1 MLEQT
6 IENAAINA
14 LERMKIAS
22 KDDRYHLMLEFGEW
36 IFNEYDSDD
45 ELIVPDLGALEVD
58 SK

>member
-22 KDDRYHLMLEFGEW
+22 KDDRYHLMLEFGDW
-36 IFNEYDSDD
+36 VFMNMIQIKS
-45 ELIVPDLGALEVD
+45 
-58 SK
+58 